1 MKKIKQL
8 FIRGLFSLLPIVA
21 TIYIAW
27 FLFNLMDNFLGTR
40 IEALAGRR
48 LPGIGIAASFI
59 LIFIAG
65 FIISNVLGGKLF
77 HLGERLLR
85 KVPIV
90 SRIYNAVKQIIDAF
104 SLQGKTMFSQVVL
117 VEYPRKGTYAVG
129 FLTGECRGEIQAK
142 TAAKLMN
149 VFIPTTPNPTSGMLI
164 LVPENE
170 ITRLDMTVE
179 EGLKLI
185 ISAGVVVPAEPT
197 GVVAEKAA
205 DAQAEEAAEDAP
217 GGK

>member
-1 MKKIKQL
+1 MKRIKQL
-8 FIRGLFSLLPIVA
+8 FIRGLFSLLPVVA
-21 TIYIAW
+21 TIYIAY

-40 IEALAGRR
+40 IEALAGRP
-48 LPGIGIAASFI
+48 LPGIGIVASLI
-59 LIFIAG
+59 LIFVAG

-77 HLGERLLR
+77 RLAEKLLR

-90 SRIYNAVKQIIDAF
+90 SRIYNAVKQIVDAF

-129 FLTGECRGEIQAK
+129 FLTGECRGEIQTK
-142 TAAKLMN
+142 TAARLMN

-164 LVPENE
+164 LVPDNE
-170 ITRLDMTVE
+170 ITHLDMTVE

-185 ISAGVVVPAEPT
+185 ISAGVVVPAEAA
-197 GVVAEKAA
+197 GAAGEAAA
-205 DAQAEEAAEDAP
+205 DAPAQA
-217 GGK
+217 